1 MTSHSVQRGTCGAS
15 AVVFALLLAGCARD
29 APAPLAWEG
38 RVDTLPSGT
47 IVMSN
52 PARGLW
58 DSAATWRL
66 VEDLR
71 IGSAEGDRAD
81 AFGRIGDL
89 AADRSGRIYVLDRQA
104 QEVRAFAPTGAYL
117 GTLGRKGGGPG
128 EFLGAD
134 RIAVDDSARL
144 WVSDPRSRRYTAFDS
159 TGLLVGDYPRRASNN
174 LPQFRGGTAAGDLW
188 EEWPAPGPDG
198 TGRRTKLLEFAHGTY
213 RDSLVFPPFG
223 APTWEI
229 VHRVGTSTMI
239 FQIGVPYTA
248 RELLAVE
255 PVGAIWRAVSS
266 EYRLTRFSRA
276 GDSVRVVSRAYD
288 PVPVT
293 TTERERAVARYR
305 RDFPT
310 GGRVIDESAI
320 PKEKP
325 ALRLFFADDRGFVWV
340 VPYTADDSATVTF
353 DLFDPVGR
361 YLGAVVSP
369 LRPSELS
376 PTPVV
381 GGTSLYYVTRDELDV
396 EYVVRMQIEGRD

>member
-1 MTSHSVQRGTCGAS
+1 
-15 AVVFALLLAGCARD
+15 
-29 APAPLAWEG
+29 
-38 RVDTLPSGT
+38 
-47 IVMSN
+47 
-52 PARGLW
+52 
-58 DSAATWRL
+58 
-66 VEDLR
+66 
-71 IGSAEGDRAD
+71 
-81 AFGRIGDL
+81 
-89 AADRSGRIYVLDRQA
+89 
-104 QEVRAFAPTGAYL
+104 
-117 GTLGRKGGGPG
+117 
-128 EFLGAD
+128 
-134 RIAVDDSARL
+134 
-144 WVSDPRSRRYTAFDS
+144 
-159 TGLLVGDYPRRASNN
+159 
-174 LPQFRGGTAAGDLW
+174 
-188 EEWPAPGPDG
+188 
-198 TGRRTKLLEFAHGTY
+198 
-213 RDSLVFPPFG
+213 
-223 APTWEI
+223 
-229 VHRVGTSTMI
+229 
-239 FQIGVPYTA
+239 
-248 RELLAVE
+248 
-255 PVGAIWRAVSS
+255 
-266 EYRLTRFSRA
+266 
-276 GDSVRVVSRAYD
+276 VRVVSRAYD